1 MLLRLAVTKER
12 RALACRTLYQ
22 WMRTSWKSLRDSSR
36 AVATMGATRR
46 WMQAG
51 MARGRQGNLWAAP
64 ARRPVLTLAQLLRLR
79 KETMEKLAWLV
90 LIHRRTVLVSYLQT
104 WRGKLASWRLLRS
117 FLPNAL
123 SNLTASKA
131 SKRNEAVRPMWRV
144 WEVAGSALLHR
155 MWLDRALKSA
165 MAVFRHHTSR
175 CKLLRRSFGRLRNK
189 RRVALSKDTL
199 ETWRLGIASAQTM
212 QKLERL
218 LSRERVRRNRRVALQ
233 AMMGWRCVG
242 QMQQRLRRLSCL
254 VQARAARRE
263 MKGFLSKWS
272 SLARWVRQQCDPH
285 KLVCVSFR
293 AWLDAA
299 SCCKHVRHRRACFL
313 RRSRLRSI
321 IKAFQLTFALHH
333 ILVCAMFRPGRLPG
347 MSTVGCHEHCTRCGK
362 PAMTR
367 GMSGLL
373 NPRLMR
379 DAACSFN
386 IGRFRVQFPRCRH
399 CEKLEGWHHA

>member
-51 MARGRQGNLWAAP
+51 MARARQGNLWAAP
-64 ARRPVLTLAQLLRLR
+64 ERRPVLTLAQLLRLR

-104 WRGKLASWRLLRS
+104 WRGGKLASWRLLRS

-123 SNLTASKA
+123 CNLTASKA
-131 SKRNEAVRPMWRV
+131 SKRNEAVRPMLRV

-175 CKLLRRSFGRLRNK
+175 CKLLRRSFGRLRTN
-189 RRVALSKDTL
+189 VAWLS
-199 ETWRLGIASAQTM
+199 
-212 QKLERL
+212 QKT
-218 LSRERVRRNRRVALQ
+218 LSRTGDSVLPPPRRCKNLSDCCHAKRVRRNCRGAIQ
-233 AMMGWRCVG
+233 AMMAWRHLC
-242 QMQQRLRRLSCL
+242 QMQQRLHRLSCL

-347 MSTVGCHEHCTRCGK
+347 MSTVGCHEHCTRCAK
-362 PAMTR
+362 PRMTR
-367 GMSGLL
+367 GVSGLL

-386 IGRFRVQFPRCRH
+386 IGRFRV
-399 CEKLEGWHHA
+399 

>member
-64 ARRPVLTLAQLLRLR
+64 ERRPVLTLAQLLRLR

-131 SKRNEAVRPMWRV
+131 SKRNEAVRPMLRV

-189 RRVALSKDTL
+189 RRVALSKETL
-199 ETWRLGIASAQTM
+199 ENWRLGIASAQTM

-218 LSRERVRRNRRVALQ
+218 LSREKSSPQLP
-233 AMMGWRCVG
+233 RCNTG
-242 QMQQRLRRLSCL
+242 DDGMAAPLS
-254 VQARAARRE
+254 
-263 MKGFLSKWS
+263 
-272 SLARWVRQQCDPH
+272 
-285 KLVCVSFR
+285 
-293 AWLDAA
+293 DAA
-299 SCCKHVRHRRACFL
+299 AIAS
-313 RRSRLRSI
+313 
-321 IKAFQLTFALHH
+321 AL
-333 ILVCAMFRPGRLPG
+333 LPG
-347 MSTVGCHEHCTRCGK
+347 AGPRC
-362 PAMTR
+362 
-367 GMSGLL
+367 SS
-373 NPRLMR
+373 R
-379 DAACSFN
+379 DEKLP
-386 IGRFRVQFPRCRH
+386 FRVELPRTMGTAAVRP
-399 CEKLEGWHHA
+399 